1 MLENV
6 FGTEVS
12 NTESVKDITNFVMK
26 TSFTNGHVL
35 SGMSIGRRVCT
46 LNIASPFGVKE
57 LFQFPDA
64 LVQSDDFLLLD
75 SKEIGNAKTLFYEMG
90 VVSSCCMNLHLVL
103 PLLFYGGCMGN

>member
-1 MLENV
+1 M

-46 LNIASPFGVKE
+46 LNIASPFGFKD

-64 LVQSDDFLLLD
+64 LVQSDDFLVLD
-75 SKEIGNAKTLFYEMG
+75 SKEVNEAEGLSYITG
-90 VVSSCCMNLHLVL
+90 VVCFYRMNLQL
-103 PLLFYGGCMGN
+103 PIVGCLGN